1 MSGFKGVLTSSPDN
15 EIGLITFTVDNLI
28 FGNIQKYSLEKADK
42 LIGIRS
48 GKYGANIFITWTETK
63 SLDFA
68 QGPPQQFLT
77 GDSSQEDQYSMLV
90 DLNGNVINPKTKM
103 SGNLS
108 VSSSD
113 DIRQLIDGTP
123 IWGYVDIN
131 NKLKIYSLTTPPE
144 KKLIN
149 STPTDESKISFPSNI
164 IPYDIFLNVQKK
176 NESNYINSN

>member
-1 MSGFKGVLTSSPDN
+1 
-15 EIGLITFTVDNLI
+15 
-28 FGNIQKYSLEKADK
+28 
-42 LIGIRS
+42 
-48 GKYGANIFITWTETK
+48 
-63 SLDFA
+63 
-68 QGPPQQFLT
+68 
-77 GDSSQEDQYSMLV
+77 MLV

-144 KKLIN
+144 KKIN
-149 STPTDESKISFPSNI
+149 
-164 IPYDIFLNVQKK
+164 
-176 NESNYINSN
+176 